1 VLLRSFSSFHFGLS
15 FITRFIEGNL
25 IFFILIFFYLNWK
38 RGWCIGGIHA
48 FLAMRVALSGS
59 KKKNFTMSL
68 KTSPHLIPVGATC
81 VSGGGVIYHRWTF
94 FPLLFFLIPWKS
106 QVCPLC
112 CWYFNFSVYYF
123 IFFFL
128 IFL

>member
-1 VLLRSFSSFHFGLS
+1 VLLRSFSSFHFGLF

-25 IFFILIFFYLNWK
+25 IFFILIFLNFNGK
-38 RGWCIGGIHA
+38 KGWCIGGIHA

-94 FPLLFFLIPWKS
+94 FPLLFFLIP
-106 QVCPLC
+106 
-112 CWYFNFSVYYF
+112 
-123 IFFFL
+123 
-128 IFL
+128 